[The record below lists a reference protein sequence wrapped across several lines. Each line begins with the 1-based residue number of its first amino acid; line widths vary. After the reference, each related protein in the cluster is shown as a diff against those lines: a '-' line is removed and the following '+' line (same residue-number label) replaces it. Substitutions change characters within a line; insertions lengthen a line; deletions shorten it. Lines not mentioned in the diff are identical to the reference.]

1 MLKHYPLWLAAGLLL
16 QGCNSSS
23 TETKTDEA
31 TGAKGTEKEA
41 LLGLPRV
48 QPVPLP
54 NPGIPGF
61 TFPEDSATI
70 DKWVQQQAAR
80 SINLHGWGIWTA
92 LTAPTNETYGPD
104 KLRVFETWHSK
115 AEVDSL
121 MKAQATNKLALDA
134 QAVATARRPLARH
147 LEQPVQFFHSRDP
160 QHRQRLAH
168 GLLQAS
174 PGDTASGNQPVYE
187 DVSYNPTAARTIITR
202 QLFMPGVLDAM
213 LAAKR
218 AAIPDFPKDAI
229 ALKPV
234 YEVIP
239 GPNNPKGGGQPYKM
253 KVWSQ
258 MPPSQLKTP
267 RAFGQ
272 PKWSS
277 WVYVDTKNQGQGRGQ
292 VYQTGGAGPRTKAE
306 GTYNLTDFVYHTLTA
321 YEAGI
326 INASGEGVTAQAG
339 DYAILVAMHITSRE
353 IQRWTWQTV
362 WWAPDPD
369 HAPAPSS
376 AAVVAARPSQLTGA
390 PRHYAMSIAYQMI
403 DPVQPVTGGN
413 SKGMPVY
420 AFNPYLEAGF
430 NNRFGGP
437 AVAPAGLVR
446 TPLGLVS
453 DSVGTQTNCM
463 TCHAQANYSAATDTG
478 APGYQAD
485 TYIDMQG
492 PQFRGRLKVD
502 FLWSVAD
509 MAEANRSQLQA
520 LGKK

>member
-23 TETKTDEA
+23 TETKTDE
-31 TGAKGTEKEA
+31 TTVAKDTENA
-41 LLGLPRV
+41 ARLGLPHV

-54 NPGIPGF
+54 DPGIPGF
-61 TFPEDSATI
+61 KFPEDSATI
-70 DKWVQQQAAR
+70 DKWVQQRAER
-80 SINLHGWGIWTA
+80 SIDLHGWGIWAA
-92 LTAPTNETYGPD
+92 LTAPTSETYGPD

-121 MKAQATNKLALDA
+121 MKAQAASKLTMDV
-134 QAVATARRPLARH
+134 QAVATTRRPFARH
-147 LEQPVQFFHSRDP
+147 LERPVQFFHRRDP
-160 QHRQRLAH
+160 QHRQQLAH
-168 GLLQAS
+168 SMVQAS
-174 PGDTASGNQPVYE
+174 PGDTASGNQPVFE
-187 DVSYNPTAARTIITR
+187 DVSYNPTAAQTIITR
-202 QLFMPGVLDAM
+202 RLFMPGALDAM

-218 AAIPDFPKDAI
+218 TAIPNFPKDAI
-229 ALKPV
+229 AIKPV

-239 GPNNPKGGGQPYKM
+239 GPRNPLGGGKLYKM

-258 MPPSQLKTP
+258 MPPSQVKMP

-272 PKWSS
+272 EKWSS
-277 WVYVDTKNQGQGRGQ
+277 WVYVDPTNQGKGAGQ
-292 VYQTGGAGPRTKAE
+292 VYQTGAAGPRTKAE

-321 YEAGI
+321 YEAGLL
-326 INASGEGVTAQAG
+326 NPSHSAQAAQAG

-362 WWAPDPD
+362 WWAPDPNR
-369 HAPAPSS
+369 APAPSS
-376 AAVVAARPSQLTGA
+376 PAVVAARPSQLTGA

-403 DPVQPVTGGN
+403 DPVQPFTGGN

-430 NNRFGGP
+430 NNRFGG
-437 AVAPAGLVR
+437 ATIAPAGLVR
-446 TPLGLVS
+446 TPVGLVS

-463 TCHAQANYSAATDTG
+463 TCHAQANYAAANDNNG
-478 APGYQAD
+478 PGYQAD
-485 TYIDMQG
+485 TYIDMNG
-492 PQFRGRLKVD
+492 PQFKGRLKVD

-509 MAEANRSQLQA
+509 MATSNRSQLQA
-520 LGKK
+520 LTKK

>member
-1 MLKHYPLWLAAGLLL
+1 MSKHYPHWLVAALLL
-16 QGCNSSS
+16 PGCHSSS
-23 TETKTDEA
+23 TETKTEE
-31 TGAKGTEKEA
+31 TTSVEGTEKAA
-41 LLGLPRV
+41 LPGLPRV

-54 NPGIPGF
+54 DPGIPGF
-61 TFPEDSATI
+61 AFPEDSATI
-70 DKWVQQQAAR
+70 DKWVQQRAVR

-92 LTAPTNETYGPD
+92 LTAATSETYGPD

-115 AEVDSL
+115 AEVDSI
-121 MKAQATNKLALDA
+121 MKAQAANKLKMDV
-134 QAVATARRPLARH
+134 QAVATTKRPFARH
-147 LEQPVQFFHSRDP
+147 LERPVQFFHARDP
-160 QHRQRLAH
+160 HHRLQLAH
-168 GLLQAS
+168 AMLQAS
-174 PGDTASGNQPVYE
+174 PADTASGIQPVFE
-187 DVSYNPTAARTIITR
+187 DVSYNPTAAQTIITR

-218 AAIPDFPKDAI
+218 TAIPDFPKEAI
-229 ALKPV
+229 AIKPV

-239 GPNNPKGGGQPYKM
+239 GPNNKLGGGQLYKM

-258 MPPSQLKTP
+258 MPPSQIKKP

-272 PKWSS
+272 DKWSS
-277 WVYVDTKNQGQGRGQ
+277 WVYVDPTNQGKGHGQ
-292 VYQTGGAGPRTKAE
+292 VYQTGGASPRTKAE

-321 YEAGI
+321 YEAGLL
-326 INASGEGVTAQAG
+326 NPKHSAQGAQPG

-369 HAPAPSS
+369 HAPAPSNP
-376 AAVVAARPSQLTGA
+376 AVVAARPSQLAGA
-390 PRHYAMSIAYQMI
+390 PRHYAMSIAYQML
-403 DPVQPVTGGN
+403 DPVQPFTGGTN
-413 SKGMPVY
+413 KGQPVY

-437 AVAPAGLVR
+437 TVVPPGLVR
-446 TPLGLVS
+446 TPVGLVS

-463 TCHAQANYSAATDTG
+463 TCHAQANYAAATDNS

-485 TYIDMQG
+485 TYIDMKG
-492 PQFRGRLKVD
+492 PQFKGRLKVD

-509 MAEANRSQLQA
+509 MAEGNRSQLQA
-520 LGKK
+520 MGKK